1 MNHSPHAYTV
11 WNRKWRQIMSA
22 KTKIVVLHMKKLL
35 FAGVAAALGIIFLIL
50 LFFMLHT
57 RENSAG
63 ESVPTMYTPGVY
75 TSSVMIDQNAV
86 DVQVAVDENHINS
99 ISLVNLDETM
109 ETMYPLVEPTLDEFS
124 EQILSQ
130 QSLTDITYSQN
141 NQYTSM
147 LLLEAISD
155 ALEKASP

>member
-1 MNHSPHAYTV
+1 
-11 WNRKWRQIMSA
+11 
-22 KTKIVVLHMKKLL
+22 
-35 FAGVAAALGIIFLIL
+35 
-50 LFFMLHT
+50 
-57 RENSAG
+57 
-63 ESVPTMYTPGVY
+63 MYTPGVY

-109 ETMYPLVEPTLDEFS
+109 ETMYPLVEPTLDELS